1 MLTAPAVHERD
12 GRFMAT
18 ADLAEDSR
26 DEGVSVAPPAAEA
39 ARWVYSLA
47 GSTGSGIGATS
58 SLGTIR
64 PHELILR
71 RSADS

>member
-1 MLTAPAVHERD
+1 MILSQASICLVRIAMNSGLCLVVAA
-12 GRFMAT
+12 MAQ
-18 ADLAEDSR
+18 
-26 DEGVSVAPPAAEA
+26 GAEA
-39 ARWVYSLA
+39 ARGVYSLA

-58 SLGTIR
+58 SLGTIM